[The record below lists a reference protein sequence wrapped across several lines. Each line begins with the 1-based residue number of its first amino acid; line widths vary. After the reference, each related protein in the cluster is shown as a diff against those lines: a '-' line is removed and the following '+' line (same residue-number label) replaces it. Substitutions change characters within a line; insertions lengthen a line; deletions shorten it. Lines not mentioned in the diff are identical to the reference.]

1 MADKKINISL
11 GISADLNDF
20 QKKIEK
26 LQSEFDKVKF
36 SDLSSE
42 KISKV
47 FDNIQSRLK
56 KLQELTDKSPS
67 LLGKTDYKQAEKEV
81 GNLQTDI
88 SKLVK
93 EIQQLDTAS
102 KEGKLK
108 ILPKGEQERL
118 EKLNEATKKYLK
130 TLSQESKRLEDLE
143 KKQNK
148 LKKVLNPK
156 DK

>member
-102 KEGKLK
+102 KEGKLEHLT
-108 ILPKGEQERL
+108 IPFLSPCTHLQFLLGIG
-118 EKLNEATKKYLK
+118 LK
-130 TLSQESKRLEDLE
+130 VFD
-143 KKQNK
+143 K
-148 LKKVLNPK
+148 LKNSLL
-156 DK
+156 